1 MERGSNGAALLTGI
15 LDRRRVQAVPAHE
28 RVLSILE
35 DAPVELKEERCPSTS

>member
-1 MERGSNGAALLTGI
+1 MGCAPDWYTQ
-15 LDRRRVQAVPAHE
+15 RRRVQAVPAHE